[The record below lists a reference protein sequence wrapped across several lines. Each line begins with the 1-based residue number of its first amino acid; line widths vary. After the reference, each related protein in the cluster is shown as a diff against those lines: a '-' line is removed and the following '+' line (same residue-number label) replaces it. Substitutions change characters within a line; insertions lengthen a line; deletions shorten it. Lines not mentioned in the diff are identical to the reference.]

1 MSVGRFSLWPPISPR
16 AEKRIRGRASGSGRG
31 AGRVVEIARVRSRA
45 RTEHSPRQRGTGHRA
60 ARRTLGRSVLRGNL
74 FKPSLRVNF
83 KPAICGR
90 GSSNRSNERP
100 VATAAKKSI
109 SDAPKGAQS
118 SQRVIAESV
127 ANEVIFGIVGHVGS
141 GTTTIAETLKKTLE
155 AQMSGGHKFKVA
167 IIRAR
172 TVIEESMKKLGRPI
186 ATAKDK
192 KVVADVIKY
201 QDAGDELRKED
212 LAAVARG
219 AVALIRRERASMQ
232 GAVAEPDK
240 PVVPDGKPRAFIIDS
255 IRHPAEV
262 GLLRRIYGDAFVL
275 IGVVC
280 EHDERLHRIST
291 KYEDAGEAA
300 AKKFMQRDAKA
311 PEKYGQRVSDAFHL
325 ADFFVDNTEKRI
337 LKDSKPNPKW
347 EVSQELER
355 LITLVTHASVVRAT
369 TAETAMHAAAGAAA
383 RSACMSR
390 QVGAALVDRD
400 GNLISTGT
408 NEVPKA
414 GGSVYGSGFA
424 PDEVDHRCVYGNKF
438 CSNTRTQKE
447 IADELLEEVLGDDA
461 RLKDPEFREKALK
474 RIRDGRVGD
483 LLEFS
488 RAVHAEM
495 DALLSAD
502 RIGATTVATRLFV
515 TTFPCHYCARHIVS
529 AGVDEV
535 QFIEPYLKSQ
545 ALTLHRDSIQ
555 FEMGQDGWTPPSEVK
570 PDESGKIPERRVL
583 FRPFTGVAPVC
594 IAAPSKK
601 IGN

>member
-1 MSVGRFSLWPPISPR
+1 M
-16 AEKRIRGRASGSGRG
+16 
-31 AGRVVEIARVRSRA
+31 
-45 RTEHSPRQRGTGHRA
+45 
-60 ARRTLGRSVLRGNL
+60 
-74 FKPSLRVNF
+74 
-83 KPAICGR
+83 
-90 GSSNRSNERP
+90 
-100 VATAAKKSI
+100 ATAAKKAI
-109 SDAPKGAQS
+109 YEAPTNVQA
-118 SQRVIAESV
+118 SQKVIAESF
-127 ANEVIFGIVGHVGS
+127 ANEIVFGIVGHVGS
-141 GTTTIAETLKKTLE
+141 GTTTVAGTLKKSLE
-155 AQMSGGHKFKVA
+155 AQTSGGHKFKVA
-167 IIRAR
+167 IIKAR
-172 TVIEESMKKLGRPI
+172 TVIEESMKRLGAAI
-186 ATAKDK
+186 DTTKDK
-192 KVVADVIKY
+192 KLVADVIKY
-201 QDAGDELRKED
+201 QDAGDELRKQD

-219 AVALIRRERASMQ
+219 AVALIRRERALMQ
-232 GAVAEPDK
+232 GVVAEPDK

-325 ADFFVDNTEKRI
+325 SDYFVDNTEKRI

-347 EVSQELER
+347 EVSQDLER
-355 LITLVTHASVVRAT
+355 LTMLVTHASVARPT
-369 TAETAMHAAAGAAA
+369 TAETAMHAAAGAAM

-414 GGSVYGSGFA
+414 GGGVYGSGFA
-424 PDEVDHRCVYGNKF
+424 QEESDHRCVYGNKF
-438 CSNTRTQKE
+438 CSNTATQKE
-447 IADELLEEVLGDDA
+447 IAEELLEEMLGGDH
-461 RLKDPEFREKALK
+461 RLKDSEFREKALK
-474 RIRDGRVGD
+474 RMRDGRIGD

-495 DALLSAD
+495 DALLSAG
-502 RIGATTVATRLFV
+502 RMGATTVAARLFV

-529 AGVDEV
+529 AGIDEV
-535 QFIEPYLKSQ
+535 QFIEPYPKSQ

-555 FEMGQDGWTPPSEVK
+555 FEMGQDGWTPPSEFK
-570 PDESGKIPERRVL
+570 IDESGKVPERRVL
-583 FRPFTGVAPVC
+583 FRPFTGVAPRMYRRAFEKDRELKDTVTGQLR
-594 IAAPSKK
+594 IRDPDWGTAYDVSRKSYAELETALTKDVA
-601 IGN
+601 I

>member
-1 MSVGRFSLWPPISPR
+1 MPI
-16 AEKRIRGRASGSGRG
+16 
-31 AGRVVEIARVRSRA
+31 
-45 RTEHSPRQRGTGHRA
+45 A
-60 ARRTLGRSVLRGNL
+60 ARKAS
-74 FKPSLRVNF
+74 P
-83 KPAICGR
+83 
-90 GSSNRSNERP
+90 
-100 VATAAKKSI
+100 
-109 SDAPKGAQS
+109 DAPKGARS
-118 SQRVIAESV
+118 SQKVIAESV
-127 ANEVIFGIVGHVGS
+127 ANELIFGIVGHVGS
-141 GTTTIAETLKKTLE
+141 GTTTIAETLQKTLQ
-155 AQMSGGHKFKVA
+155 AQSSRGHKFKVA
-167 IIRAR
+167 VIKAR

-186 ATAKDK
+186 DTAKDK
-192 KVVADVIKY
+192 KVIADVIKY
-201 QDAGDELRKED
+201 QDAGDELRRED
-212 LAAVARG
+212 LAAVALG

-232 GAVAEPDK
+232 GGVAEPEK

-262 GLLRRIYGDAFVL
+262 GLLCRIYGDAFVL

-291 KYEDAGEAA
+291 KYEDAGEAV

-347 EVSQELER
+347 EVSQDLER
-355 LITLVTHASVVRAT
+355 LAMLLTHASVVRPT
-369 TAETAMHAAAGAAA
+369 TAETAMHAAAGAAV

-408 NEVPKA
+408 NEAPKA
-414 GGSVYGSGFA
+414 GGGVYGSGFA
-424 PDEVDHRCVYGNKF
+424 DGEADHRCVYGNKF
-438 CSNTRTQKE
+438 CSNTATQKI
-447 IADELLEEVLGDDA
+447 IAEELLEDILGDG
-461 RLKDPEFREKALK
+461 EFREKALK

-495 DALLSAD
+495 DALLSAG
-502 RIGATTVATRLFV
+502 RMGATTVGTRLFV

-545 ALTLHRDSIQ
+545 ALTLHKDSIQ
-555 FEMGQDGWTPPSEVK
+555 FEMGQDGWTAPSEVRA
-570 PDESGKIPERRVL
+570 DGSGKMPERRVL
-583 FRPFTGVAPVC
+583 FRPFTGIAPRMYRRAFEKDRELKNPATGTLQVQDPDWGTAYDASTKSYAELETALTKDVA
-594 IAAPSKK
+594 I
-601 IGN
+601 